1 MEPRP
6 MLEGT
11 LKAAPLGEHN
21 QACTETSR
29 GASMGP
35 IRDIETAVAEDA
47 EDADALIDC
56 GVFRDRTIPQ
66 AVKRRRMPMRSRPL
80 PDNPVLVVTADPE
93 LLKRIDTLLHQLPLD
108 TPGLPSPA
116 TPITVRTP
124 KAAAN
129 IISWRLERGDGFSL
143 AITDSIAA
151 AQAIWSADPQLS
163 ILHIGL
169 PDAHTLEDTPS
180 HQLLA
185 LPASPHPIL
194 LQQAV
199 LLLAD
204 RSATERQLRTALK
217 DQEEEAV
224 RAEAQHYALRSLFT
238 MLHTVDNDLADRAN
252 RIVSLVART
261 AELLNLNDTA
271 TLMIA
276 ARMSM
281 LGMAEL
287 PEATRIAIRTGKP
300 LQESEERARRL
311 QTRTGCN
318 ILNTIPGTEAAAELL
333 SLQAPD
339 RSGLPQQLHPRS
351 QLEATILRLAMEVDI
366 RLCAGFVPVTAAE
379 DIVANPPPGL
389 RAAVRD
395 MALMNAL
402 TDACL
407 QERDVRVDTIRASQL
422 RSGMILYR
430 DVYTTRGVLLVRKN
444 QKLHPPLV
452 RHLKQ
457 FAAGVGIVEPVAVIV
472 PAVRR
477 MVRPHWSD

>member
-1 MEPRP
+1 
-6 MLEGT
+6 
-11 LKAAPLGEHN
+11 
-21 QACTETSR
+21 
-29 GASMGP
+29 
-35 IRDIETAVAEDA
+35 
-47 EDADALIDC
+47 
-56 GVFRDRTIPQ
+56 
-66 AVKRRRMPMRSRPL
+66 MPMRSRSV
-80 PDNPVLVVTADPE
+80 PDNPVLVVTPNPE
-93 LLKRIDTLLHQLPLD
+93 LLNRIDTLLHQLPLD

-116 TPITVRTP
+116 TPVTARTP

-129 IISWRLERGDGFSL
+129 VISWAQERGEGFSL
-143 AITDSIAA
+143 AITDSIEA
-151 AQAIWSADPQLS
+151 AQAIWSVAPKLS
-163 ILHIGL
+163 VLHIGL
-169 PDAHTLEDTPS
+169 PDAHTLEDAPS

-204 RSATERQLRTALK
+204 RAATERQLRIELK
-217 DQEEEAV
+217 EQEEEAV

-238 MLHTVDNDLADRAN
+238 MLHTVDNDLAERAN

-281 LGMAEL
+281 LGMVEV

-300 LQESEERARRL
+300 LQEHEERARRL
-311 QTRTGCN
+311 QTRTGSN
-318 ILNTIPGTEAAAELL
+318 LLKTIPGTEAAADLL
-333 SLQAPD
+333 SLQTPD
-339 RSGLPQQLHPRS
+339 RDGLPQQLHPSR
-351 QLEATILRLAMEVDI
+351 QLEATILRLAMEVDR

-395 MALMNAL
+395 LALVNAL

-457 FAAGVGIVEPVAVIV
+457 FAAGVGIVEPVAVLV

-477 MVRPHWSD
+477 MVRPRWSD